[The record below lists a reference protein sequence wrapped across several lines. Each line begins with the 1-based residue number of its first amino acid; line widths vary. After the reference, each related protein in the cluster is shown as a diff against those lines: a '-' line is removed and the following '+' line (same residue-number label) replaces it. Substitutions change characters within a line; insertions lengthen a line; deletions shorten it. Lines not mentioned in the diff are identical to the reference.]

1 MQPSL
6 LLAVTVP
13 PEIQTCQ
20 LTIRGSSGS
29 DLRVDCLPS
38 SNSSS
43 SPHYTNILP
52 HELDAEWSAVFPE
65 PSPYPTMAAY
75 VEGVDVGVVSSDVHT
90 SLFRAASEWR
100 GRGKGRE
107 GWREG
112 EREGGREVCRQAE
125 LRQGES
131 TFLITLS
138 ADPTMPVSMVTYPC
152 GADPTPSPDA
162 PLSMSDCTSY
172 VNSTSLSSHVF
183 LHGDV

>member
-6 LLAVTVP
+6 LLAVTVA

-100 GRGKGRE
+100 GRGEGRE

-112 EREGGREVCRQAE
+112 ESDGGVQAGRTEARREHFLDYPVCRPNNA
-125 LRQGES
+125 S
-131 TFLITLS
+131 F
-138 ADPTMPVSMVTYPC
+138 
-152 GADPTPSPDA
+152 
-162 PLSMSDCTSY
+162 
-172 VNSTSLSSHVF
+172 
-183 LHGDV
+183 HGDLDRKSVV